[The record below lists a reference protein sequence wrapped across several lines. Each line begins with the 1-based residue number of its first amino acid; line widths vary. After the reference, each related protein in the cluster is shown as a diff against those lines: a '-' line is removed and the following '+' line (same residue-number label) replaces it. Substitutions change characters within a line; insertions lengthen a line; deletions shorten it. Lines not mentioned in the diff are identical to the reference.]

1 VPIGLPTLRLMQA
14 ARSDSFLHRGQRL
27 TFSEYGSGER
37 VCVLLPGLLLPRRM
51 QDPLARRLAGRGS
64 RVLTLDLLGHG
75 DSDRP
80 EDSWHY
86 SMSRFADQAVA
97 LLDHLEMVRAAIG
110 GTSLGANVALEAGAR
125 HPDRAAALILEMP
138 VLDDSQLAA
147 STVFTPLG
155 LALRFGALPLRPLS
169 RLARLLPRG
178 AAGSGHFA
186 NLVDTGLDWVSQ
198 DPRHAS
204 TVLVGLAYGRTAPPR
219 EEREKLEMPILII
232 AHEGDPIHA
241 LADSKTA
248 SRDLPNAELV
258 RARTFFEMRFAPGR
272 LSDEV
277 ADFLERR
284 WDTGVEVAAASR

>member
-1 VPIGLPTLRLMQA
+1 MKPPQ
-14 ARSDSFLHRGQRL
+14 SDTFVHRGQRL
-27 TFSEYGSGER
+27 AFSDYEAGER
-37 VCVLLPGLLLPRRM
+37 VVVLLPGLLLPRRM
-51 QDPLARRLAGRGS
+51 QDPLASRLAQRGS
-64 RVLTLDLLGHG
+64 RVVTLDLLGHG

-80 EDSWHY
+80 EGSWNY

-97 LLDHLEMVRAAIG
+97 LLDHLDIERAAIG

-138 VLDDSQLAA
+138 VLDGSQLAA
-147 STVFTPLG
+147 SAIFTPLG
-155 LALRFGALPLRPLS
+155 LGLRFGGLPLRPFT

-178 AAGSGHFA
+178 VTGAGHIA
-186 NLVDTGLDWVSQ
+186 NLVDTGLDWISQ
-198 DPRHAS
+198 DPQHAS

-219 EEREKLEMPILII
+219 EERERLQMPILII
-232 AHEGDPIHA
+232 AHSGDPIHA
-241 LADSKTA
+241 LADSRTA
-248 SRDLPNAELV
+248 VRDLPNGELV

-284 WDTGVEVAAASR
+284 WETTGARRAREVAR

>member
-1 VPIGLPTLRLMQA
+1 
-14 ARSDSFLHRGQRL
+14 
-27 TFSEYGSGER
+27 
-37 VCVLLPGLLLPRRM
+37 M
-51 QDPLARRLAGRGS
+51 QDPLACRLAERGS

-80 EDSWHY
+80 EGSWHY

-97 LLDHLEMVRAAIG
+97 LLDHLEIEQAAIG

-125 HPDRAAALILEMP
+125 HPERARALILEMP

-147 STVFTPLG
+147 SAIFTPLG
-155 LALRFGALPLRPLS
+155 LGLRLGAVPLRPLT

-178 AAGSGHFA
+178 VTGSGHLA

-198 DPRHAS
+198 DPQHAS

-219 EEREKLEMPILII
+219 EERERLEMPILII
-232 AHEGDPIHA
+232 AHSGDPIHA

-248 SRDLPNAELV
+248 SADLPNAELV

-277 ADFLERR
+277 ADFLERLEAR
-284 WDTGVEVAAASR
+284 EHPAVAVAAE